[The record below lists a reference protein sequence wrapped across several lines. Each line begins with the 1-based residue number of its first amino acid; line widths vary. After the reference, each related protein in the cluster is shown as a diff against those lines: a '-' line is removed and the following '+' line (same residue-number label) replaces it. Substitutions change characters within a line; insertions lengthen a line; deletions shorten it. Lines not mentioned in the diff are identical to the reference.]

1 MGRVEY
7 RVICMT
13 IWMSMI
19 VIGGAE
25 PVVVVLKGGEEVCGL
40 YNPMF
45 AALPASSGKG
55 RASQYVKMTISE
67 PLNACEKLVGDGFS
81 GSAVLVERGSCSF
94 AEKAQHVERAGG
106 SLVVVEN
113 TEDSFIT
120 PVANASLGEYDEVNI
135 PVIVVNHSG
144 GLVLR
149 TGDDVRLNAYEI
161 VEPAWLAVGEEFASV
176 VAGLIGVLVV
186 VCGSILATKPKD
198 RTPARPSSSVKKGT
212 NPEKGDAEAIIILD
226 RPVTIFLVMSVQLL
240 LLYLLYDYVVHIV
253 IISFAI
259 GAGGSLVFILRQ
271 FTKPDAPDVLVI
283 PRLGVKATAA
293 DIVLTAL
300 AITLSVLWYSFRHS
314 SWSWI
319 LQNILGI
326 FLMLFVMQTLKLPS
340 IKVGVILLS
349 CLFLYDIFFV
359 FVTPLFTSTGESVME
374 RVARG
379 GPTSSEHLPMMIVVP
394 YLFSPPSVSS
404 SALFVIR
411 SEKVLYLNSC

>member
-198 RTPARPSSSVKKGT
+198 RVSLSQPPLFFHVPSCSGPLVYSTSSGCRLLHRPPPGLPQASRK
-212 NPEKGDAEAIIILD
+212 E
-226 RPVTIFLVMSVQLL
+226 Q
-240 LLYLLYDYVVHIV
+240 
-253 IISFAI
+253 
-259 GAGGSLVFILRQ
+259 ILRREMLRRLLFLTDQSQ
-271 FTKPDAPDVLVI
+271 F
-283 PRLGVKATAA
+283 
-293 DIVLTAL
+293 
-300 AITLSVLWYSFRHS
+300 
-314 SWSWI
+314 SWS
-319 LQNILGI
+319 
-326 FLMLFVMQTLKLPS
+326 
-340 IKVGVILLS
+340 
-349 CLFLYDIFFV
+349 
-359 FVTPLFTSTGESVME
+359 
-374 RVARG
+374 
-379 GPTSSEHLPMMIVVP
+379 
-394 YLFSPPSVSS
+394 
-404 SALFVIR
+404 
-411 SEKVLYLNSC
+411 